1 MANDKAVCVS
11 GLSDNKPPSSYF
23 TIRSYVKIK
32 VNVITCLWL
41 LNRHTS
47 HEINFH
53 FIFLSHY
60 KVQHGTCP
68 QSVVKTSQLDKDE
81 TSPGASPSDC
91 GGSTDSLQ
99 EGISNPKL
107 LALHSLRQVLLR
119 VQWLAKSE
127 MQRMCLFQNILAKT

>member
-23 TIRSYVKIK
+23 TIISYI
-32 VNVITCLWL
+32 NVITRLRL

-53 FIFLSHY
+53 FTILSHY

-68 QSVVKTSQLDKDE
+68 KSVVKTSQLDKDE
-81 TSPGASPSDC
+81 TLPSASPSDC

-99 EGISNPKL
+99 EGIPNPKL

-127 MQRMCLFQNILAKT
+127 MQRECLFQNVLTKT

>member
-23 TIRSYVKIK
+23 TIISYMKIK
-32 VNVITCLWL
+32 VNVITRLWL

-81 TSPGASPSDC
+81 TSPSASPSDC

-99 EGISNPKL
+99 EGIPNPKL

-119 VQWLAKSE
+119 V
-127 MQRMCLFQNILAKT
+127 